1 MTRETRGFSRV
12 EAGFS
17 SYNGEFSVHVAFTKI
32 DHILGHKKT
41 LNKFLKIEIMQSM
54 FSTYNGVKLEIN
66 KLKIGEKPLDTWK
79 LDNTLLSNLWVEE
92 EVSKEKI

>member
-1 MTRETRGFSRV
+1 
-12 EAGFS
+12 
-17 SYNGEFSVHVAFTKI
+17 
-32 DHILGHKKT
+32 
-41 LNKFLKIEIMQSM
+41 MQSM